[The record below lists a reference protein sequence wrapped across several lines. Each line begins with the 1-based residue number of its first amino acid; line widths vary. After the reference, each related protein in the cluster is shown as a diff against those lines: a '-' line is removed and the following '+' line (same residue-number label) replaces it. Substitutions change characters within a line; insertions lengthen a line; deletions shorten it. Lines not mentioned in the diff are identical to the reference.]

1 MIRNI
6 IIIVMVIP
14 LNLSMGCE
22 KNRTEVVIDPEF
34 ENIKADY
41 ITFGSTHY
49 LSRQGIR
56 EALIVADTAYF
67 FNDSTIVI
75 LRGGVTLTAY
85 NKDLGTEK
93 AVVTSDRGRLNTSEN
108 YIVAQENAVLLIT
121 GDGRRIESSELNYHQ
136 DQDRIWSDSSTTMYE
151 GNSIV
156 EGSGFDADLNF
167 DQVGVRNARTRGGT
181 VRF

>member
-1 MIRNI
+1 MIRNVI
-6 IIIVMVIP
+6 TTVMVIF
-14 LNLSMGCE
+14 LNLLMGCE
-22 KNRTEVVIDPEF
+22 ETRTGVVIDPEF
-34 ENIKADY
+34 ENIEADY
-41 ITFGSTHY
+41 ITFGSAHY

-67 FNDSTIVI
+67 FNDSTIVL

-85 NKDLGTEK
+85 HKDLGTEK
-93 AVVTSDRGRLNTSEN
+93 AVITSDRGRLNTSEN
-108 YIVAQENAVLLIT
+108 YMVAQGNAVLLIS

-136 DQDRIWSDSSTTMYE
+136 DRDRIWSDSTTLMYE
-151 GNSIV
+151 DNSIV

-167 DQVGVRNARTRGGT
+167 DQIGVRNARTRGGT